1 MLELQNN
8 AHAGGHPRQRL
19 TLSRQFL
26 LLIAL
31 LVAGFAIYGAWSFKT
46 LNDLRVNGALYKRII
61 QGKDLIAD
69 ILPPPAYIIESYL
82 TTRQMMDA
90 NTDKQVAELTA
101 RLKRLRDEYET
112 RHNFWRTEPLEP
124 EIARFMLEDSYQPA
138 RKFYA
143 LAFDDFIPALEKS
156 DWTRAQTV
164 LGELGQLYETHRQ
177 AIDKVVEMTT
187 TRNAQDEA
195 LAQERIVKDSLVMLG
210 ILLLAL
216 VVASAAALLIARGT
230 LRLLG
235 GEPAYAMGIADLV
248 ADGDLS
254 RSIEV
259 RHDGRASLL
268 GAMRRMQSSL
278 TQMVHRIRE
287 SATSIGGSAH
297 EILAGNRDL
306 SGRTA
311 QQAAAL
317 EETTGSM
324 QELASTVK
332 QNAVNARQAH
342 QLATSASSVAERGG
356 NAVGDVI
363 HTMESIAESSRK
375 ISEII
380 SVIEG
385 IAFQTNILA
394 LNAAVEAARAGEQ
407 GKGFAVVASE
417 VRALAQRSAGA
428 AKEIKALIQDSEG
441 RVQTGTQQVG
451 QAGATMQEIVSA
463 VRTVTDIMGEI
474 SLASDEQ
481 SNGIDQV
488 NRAVAQMDEV
498 TQQNAAL
505 VEQVAAAANALN
517 AQALHLNQAIAVFQ
531 IAGGASG
538 PASAPANVPVRRAPA
553 LPA

>member
-1 MLELQNN
+1 MLELQN
-8 AHAGGHPRQRL
+8 HAQASGYPRRL

-31 LVAGFAIYGAWSFKT
+31 LVAGFGIYGAWSFKT
-46 LNDLRVNGALYKRII
+46 LNDLRVNGGLYKRII

-82 TTRQMMDA
+82 TTRQLMDA
-90 NTDKQVAELTA
+90 SSGKPVAELKA
-101 RLKRLRDEYET
+101 RLQRLRDEYET
-112 RHNFWRTEPLEP
+112 RHAFWRGESLEP
-124 EIARFMLEDSYQPA
+124 EIARVMLEDSYQPA
-138 RKFYA
+138 RRFYA
-143 LAFDDFIPALEKS
+143 RAFDEFVPALEQGDKV
-156 DWTRAQTV
+156 RAQAV
-164 LGELGQLYETHRQ
+164 LDELAQLYEAHRQ
-177 AIDKVVEMTT
+177 AIDKVVQLTNA
-187 TRNAQDEA
+187 RNARDEA
-195 LAQERIVKDSLVMLG
+195 LAQERIFKDSLVMLG

-216 VVASAAALLIARGT
+216 VLASTAALLIARGT

-235 GEPAYAMGIADLV
+235 GEPAYAMDIADLV

-254 RSIEV
+254 RAIEV
-259 RHDGRASLL
+259 RHGGPSSLL

-278 TQMVHRIRE
+278 TRMVHRIRE
-287 SATSIGGSAH
+287 SAVSIGARAH
-297 EILAGNRDL
+297 EILDGNRDL
-306 SGRTA
+306 SDRTA

-324 QELASTVK
+324 QELAATVK

-356 NAVGDVI
+356 NAVGEVI
-363 HTMESIAESSRK
+363 HTMESIADSSRQ
-375 ISEII
+375 ISDII
-380 SVIEG
+380 SLIEG

-417 VRALAQRSAGA
+417 VRALAQRSASA
-428 AKEIKALIQDSEG
+428 AKEIKTLIQDSVG

-451 QAGATMQEIVSA
+451 QAGATMRDVVSA

-474 SLASDEQ
+474 SLASEEQ
-481 SNGIDQV
+481 ANGIDQV

-498 TQQNAAL
+498 TQHNATL
-505 VEQVAAAANALN
+505 VDKVAAAANALN
-517 AQALHLNQAIAVFQ
+517 AQAVQLSEAIAAFQ
-531 IAGGASG
+531 TA
-538 PASAPANVPVRRAPA
+538 ASASHSLASRAPDRRTPA
-553 LPA
+553 LPG